1 MVVLSARRQLLTHKT
16 LKVLE
21 EYEDTLSG
29 NQLFQVHEI
38 DPFCKIDRIVYREK
52 SRAGWFKEIS
62 SEDYFQKVKK
72 LKPVSAAFLSKCEQ
86 QRR

>member
-1 MVVLSARRQLLTHKT
+1 MVLLSAHRQLLTHKT

-38 DPFCKIDRIVYREK
+38 DPFCKIDRVVYREK
-52 SRAGWFKEIS
+52 CRAGWFKEIS
-62 SEDYFQKVKK
+62 SEDYFQRVKN
-72 LKPVSAAFLSKCEQ
+72 LKPVSATCSSKCEQ
-86 QRR
+86 QGR